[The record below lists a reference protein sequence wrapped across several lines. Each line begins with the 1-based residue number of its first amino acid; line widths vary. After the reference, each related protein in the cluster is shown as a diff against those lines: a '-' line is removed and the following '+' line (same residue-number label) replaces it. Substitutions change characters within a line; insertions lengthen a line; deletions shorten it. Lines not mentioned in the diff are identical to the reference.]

1 MALKDILEKDI
12 LATLS
17 DDEKNFYGLAEKFR
31 KEQEQTSG
39 DFTQK
44 AFGIIQSTISDAE
57 NATIDQLETRLQRL
71 TNLKKYT
78 KAAKLGSQEE
88 KILLDN
94 IKVAEDALKKQ
105 FKSRKS
111 LFKKAGGSLLGSALD
126 VTSIVTAISGGDPLV
141 ALGMKFVG
149 DIFTARK
156 ERKLAKKQQKQQEI
170 RGDIES
176 LREESPSPEKYSEMP
191 SSAEDRFSPEQM
203 SPTGTPSGLTLSSD
217 GKDRIYDILQDIF
230 LYTEETSNDVKS
242 ILKELE
248 LVRENSDRQSDEL
261 RLSQRESELESGR
274 GKGLLGRGKDA
285 LGKAGGAIGK
295 VGKGIGGIVASLGKS
310 LFKVIPAALAGL
322 SGPAL
327 IAGGLIWM
335 AMDGIAGYFKSDEW
349 GVSKLSGTV
358 GAIMG
363 GTGEGMTNAFK
374 NAGKWALLGA
384 GIGTMAFPGV
394 GTLIGGVI
402 GALLGGI
409 LGYFGG
415 KKIARFIDEIGFFI
429 GDMFNSIV
437 FFIKDS
443 FYVIE
448 DIIDK
453 AFSLVDNL
461 KLSVYNFI
469 ADALKFVIDNDPSG
483 FVAETALGPLLEA
496 VESKKEDVHGSI
508 YEREQQKKKRDKE
521 REKARKEHEEAMN
534 QMAFDRE
541 QERRAADAAEGAADA
556 AEGAKGTSTTPQ
568 GGEKLVQTTMDG
580 QALGSLSAKYESG
593 TRGSGAVGFDT
604 KGGTSYGKYQI
615 ATRTGTMDRFMKFLQ
630 KNNPEA
636 YARLAAAGPA
646 DTGKTGKFAQEWQA
660 LAKEGGLGTSEHD
673 FIKQTH
679 YDVGIKGIKNQK
691 LQEMIGGSKALQEVM
706 WSTSVQHGGGGAS
719 NIFNASYKD
728 GMSEQDLIKAVYAN
742 RSTKFGSSEPDVRQS
757 VMNRFSEEQKQA
769 LAMIGPIPQGQM
781 TEQLNTA
788 AEAVESAQNS
798 QPIVTVQGGNTV
810 YNSSSNVSE
819 GNQSTDMSTTTAGRS
834 GVALFS

>member
-39 DFTQK
+39 DFAQK

-78 KAAKLGSQEE
+78 KAAKLGPQEE

-126 VTSIVTAISGGDPLV
+126 VTSIVTAISGGDPLI

-191 SSAEDRFSPEQM
+191 SSGEDRFSPEQM
-203 SPTGTPSGLTLSSD
+203 SPTGTSSGLALSSD
-217 GKDRIYDILQDIF
+217 GKDRIYNILQDIF

-242 ILKELE
+242 ILKELQ

-274 GKGLLGRGKDA
+274 KKGLLDRGKDA

-295 VGKGIGGIVASLGKS
+295 VGKGIGSIVASLGKS

-448 DIIDK
+448 DMVDK
-453 AFSLVDNL
+453 AYSIFDNL

-469 ADALKFVIDNDPSG
+469 ADALKFVIDKDPTG
-483 FVAETALGPLLEA
+483 LAEMTLGPLLEA
-496 VESKKEDVHGSI
+496 VESKKEDVYGSI

-521 REKARKEHEEAMN
+521 REKATKEHEEAMN
-534 QMAFDRE
+534 QMAYDRE
-541 QERRAADAAEGAADA
+541 QERRVADAAEEA
-556 AEGAKGTSTTPQ
+556 AKGATQKGVGTTQ
-568 GGEKLVQTTMDG
+568 DEKKLERTTMDG
-580 QALGSLSAKYESG
+580 QTLGSLSAKYESG

-604 KGGTSYGKYQI
+604 TGGTSYGKYQI

-706 WSTSVQHGGGGAS
+706 WSTSVQHGGGGAA
-719 NIFNASYKD
+719 NIFNQSYKD
-728 GMSEQDLIKAVYAN
+728 GMSEQDLIKSVYAN
-742 RSTKFGSSEPDVRQS
+742 RSTKFGSSTEKVRQS
-757 VMNRFSEEQKQA
+757 VMNRFSDEQKQA
-769 LAMIGPIPQGQM
+769 LAMTGPIPQGQM
-781 TEQLNTA
+781 TAQLNTV
-788 AEAVESAQNS
+788 AEAVKSVENS

-810 YNSSSNVSE
+810 YNTSSNVSE